1 LDNTRDTRKSVRR
14 NAWTAVG
21 VLVAI
26 IVLSAP
32 IVQAQANRVR
42 VQGPVKI
49 QDSDGTTIESEA
61 IGEMGLLRAPGSD
74 GALAVRTYPGGGG
87 LLGAGDCTA
96 STEPAQG
103 PLSNVVT
110 VPGGSIVTGVLVTGT
125 GTVRITAAAVGAG
138 QVPLANVV
146 VNQQNPNEVLALG
159 TGLSATQPVTF
170 TGIDGTACNFL
181 VFGI

>member
-1 LDNTRDTRKSVRR
+1 MENTRRNVRKT
-14 NAWTAVG
+14 AWTVVAVLG
-21 VLVAI
+21 AV

-32 IVQAQANRVR
+32 IVQAATQKVKVTN
-42 VQGPVKI
+42 PVKI

-61 IGEMGLLRAPGSD
+61 IGEMGLLKAPGSD

-96 STEPAQG
+96 STDPAQG

-110 VPGGSIVTGVLVTGT
+110 VPGGSIVTGVLVTGI
-125 GTVRITAAAVGAG
+125 GTVRITAQAVGNGA
-138 QVPLANVV
+138 VPLANVT
-146 VNQQNPNEVLALG
+146 VNNQHPNEVLALG
-159 TGLSATQPVTF
+159 SGLSATQPVTF